1 MATPVLLSLDSAIG
15 IVKDKRDIA
24 SYLIRQYFS
33 NPGKTSELFEDNLI
47 SFNKTKVL
55 FNNNLDRLVEDVQM
69 SINEVLRRYFPHDD
83 ISVDAKAVNIVNTS
97 KYNIELRV
105 YLTDNNSKELFL
117 IDSQIYISGNTL
129 VVHLGQNNE

>member
-69 SINEVLRRYFPHDD
+69 SINEVLRR
-83 ISVDAKAVNIVNTS
+83 
-97 KYNIELRV
+97 
-105 YLTDNNSKELFL
+105 SKELFL